1 MQEIKNIQDLRNNL
15 LSKYENSETE
25 QDKRDLGIY
34 TASAS
39 AIIRSLKTEMDYNKY
54 RENNNKIDFLE
65 NDNTRD

>member
-1 MQEIKNIQDLRNNL
+1 MQEIKNIQDLRNDL